1 MYVISNDKI
10 TDAYAHSS
18 VDHQLKTFRQLYN
31 SNNPL
36 SDIETKFVDNFVS
49 CLENGMRML
58 DGNVEPRDVLGYVN
72 VRKFMTDNGLTP
84 EDLEYT
90 LVGNTV
96 FAYIIA
102 DTPRY
107 SFGNALDASRSYGH
121 MPSFTKIVSNDPD
134 TVIFFSDG
142 SSVRVTAENGSF
154 DDKTGIYIA
163 LLKKALGSQNLQR
176 LFSLIA
182 DAKKTAP
189 KSDTETAPKSDTETA
204 SKSDTELAS
213 V

>member
-96 FAYIIA
+96 YKREIERINV
-102 DTPRY
+102 
-107 SFGNALDASRSYGH
+107 GN
-121 MPSFTKIVSNDPD
+121 K
-134 TVIFFSDG
+134 
-142 SSVRVTAENGSF
+142 
-154 DDKTGIYIA
+154 
-163 LLKKALGSQNLQR
+163 
-176 LFSLIA
+176 
-182 DAKKTAP
+182 
-189 KSDTETAPKSDTETA
+189 
-204 SKSDTELAS
+204 
-213 V
+213 